1 MEPDKLFMKIINAP
15 IRLKWTFFST
25 IFVGML
31 SHGFVFTNKLP
42 NSDDLMNIRAYGGG
56 ISHGCWLKGLMGPVI
71 SKFTGNY
78 TNPWIIGVTSVI
90 LIAAAACFIVEAL
103 EIKSIAAAGMTGAII
118 VSFPAL
124 TGSFLFMYMSAYFAL
139 AVLMISCGIWLLAT
153 KKRWMHM
160 AAGVFL
166 VSCATGIYQAYFPLA
181 AGLLLLSL
189 IRKCMCESDAAR
201 EIVKKALAYLG
212 YLAAAMGGYFLLL
225 KLCLTVFHETMGAH
239 KGLDKI
245 GQIDIA
251 SIPGIVVRMYGNML
265 GMLRGDYMG
274 MSADLVIRIL
284 IGISWAGAGIFAVYK
299 TIVLIR
305 EKQWGKMAMGWFFL
319 LIFPIAINLIDIM
332 VGGTQGQI
340 YILMEYALCL
350 IFILPI
356 ALWDTYAKPAARWC
370 ILAAGGMIAF
380 YYVNL
385 ANEAYI
391 LAELSQRS
399 VESFYTTV
407 ITQIKMQAGYR
418 DDLEVVFVGY
428 AEDPTLYP
436 LGDEFSNLNLGSDI
450 DTVSRVNQTREGL
463 LKYYCGFYPEYA
475 GTYDKAAEETVAQMP
490 CYPDDGSI
498 RIIGGQV
505 IVKFSEG

>member
-1 MEPDKLFMKIINAP
+1 MEPERVLEKLIKIP
-15 IRLKWTFFST
+15 VRLKWTFVST
-25 IFVGML
+25 IVVGML
-31 SHGFVFTNKLP
+31 AHGFVFTNKLP

-78 TNPWIIGVTSVI
+78 TNPWIIGVASII

-103 EIKSIAAAGMTGAII
+103 EIKSIVAAEITGAII

-139 AVLMISCGIWLLAT
+139 AVCMISCGVWLLAAG
-153 KKRWMHM
+153 RSWMQM

-166 VSCATGIYQAYFPLA
+166 VSCSMGIYQAYFPLA
-181 AGLLLLSL
+181 AGLLLISL
-189 IRKCMCESDAAR
+189 IRKCLCGSD
-201 EIVKKALAYLG
+201 ETKQILKKALAYLG

-251 SIPGIVVRMYGNML
+251 AIPGIVVRMYGNML

-284 IGISWAGAGIFAVYK
+284 IGISWAGAGVFTVYK

-305 EKQWGKMAMGWFFL
+305 EKQWVKMAMAWLFI
-319 LIFPIAINLIDIM
+319 LIFPVAINLIDIM

-350 IFILPI
+350 IFILPVT
-356 ALWDTYAKPAARWC
+356 LWDTHAKPAARWC
-370 ILAAGGMIAF
+370 ILAVGGMIAF

-391 LAELSQRS
+391 LAELAQRS

-407 ITQIKMQAGYR
+407 ITQIKSQEGYR
-418 DDLEVVFVGY
+418 PELEVVFIGVVQ
-428 AEDPTLYP
+428 DPTLYP
-436 LGDEFSNLNLGSDI
+436 LGDEFSNLNVGSDI

-475 GTYDKAAEETVAQMP
+475 GTYDKEAEETVAQMP
-490 CYPDDGSI
+490 CYPNDGSI
-498 RIIGGQV
+498 RIIGEQV
-505 IVKFSEG
+505 IVKFSER